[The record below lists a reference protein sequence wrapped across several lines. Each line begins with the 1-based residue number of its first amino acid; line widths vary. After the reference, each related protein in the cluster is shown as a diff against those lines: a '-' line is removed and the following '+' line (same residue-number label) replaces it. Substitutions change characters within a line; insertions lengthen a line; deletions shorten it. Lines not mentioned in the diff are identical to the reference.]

1 MRNTIYRYNSETC
14 QYERVKVNA
23 SSVLWYS
30 LGVAVTAACMLFGI
44 LLLHD
49 IVINTDMEKK
59 LRKENAAL
67 KRYHTV
73 LSAELN
79 NLKPVLTSLQNK
91 DKILHAKF
99 FGSSSQPSPAAD
111 KNEQAHKE
119 KLLLADATSF
129 RQVVN
134 SIKDDSEQ
142 LIEKSSSSNQYFGD
156 NLSLTDRYRSIMNSW
171 PALPPIAP
179 WQVERV
185 ISGFGMR
192 VNPFHK
198 GLYEHPG
205 MDVAVPRGTTVIA
218 SGSGVVSQLKRSDL
232 QAGYGNY
239 IEIDHGHGVVTRYAH
254 LEEIHVRFGAKVQ
267 KGEAVGTVG
276 TSGGSVAPHLHY
288 EVLRDGRNVDPVSY
302 IVEGLTSEEHH
313 QLVTVSH
320 QQNQS
325 LD

>member
-1 MRNTIYRYNSETC
+1 MRNTIYRYNSQTC

-23 SSVLWYS
+23 KNVLWYS
-30 LGVAVTAACMLFGI
+30 LAVTVTAACMLFGI

-49 IVINTDMEKK
+49 IVINTDVEKK

-67 KRYHTV
+67 KRYHTT
-73 LSAELN
+73 LSVELN
-79 NLKPVLTSLQNK
+79 ELKPVLTSLQNK

-99 FGSSSQPSPAAD
+99 FGSSQPSAAHHED
-111 KNEQAHKE
+111 KRAPKE

-129 RQVVN
+129 PELVSSIREN
-134 SIKDDSEQ
+134 SQE
-142 LIEKSSSSNQYFGD
+142 LIEKSSSSNHYFGKK
-156 NLSLTDRYRSIMNSW
+156 LSLTEEYRSLINSW
-171 PALPPIAP
+171 PALPPVSP
-179 WQVERV
+179 WQGERL

-198 GLYEHPG
+198 GLYEHLG
-205 MDVAVPRGTTVIA
+205 IDVAVPRGTTVIA
-218 SGSGVVSQLKRSDL
+218 TGSGVVRQLKRSDL

-239 IEIDHGHGVVTRYAH
+239 IEIDHGLGVVTRYAH
-254 LEEIHVRFGAKVQ
+254 LEDIHVKFGAKIQ

-276 TSGGSVAPHLHY
+276 TSGGSIAPHLHY
-288 EVLRDGRNVDPVSY
+288 EVLRDGRNVDPVLY
-302 IVEGLTSEEHH
+302 IVEGVSSEEHH
-313 QLVTVSH
+313 QLVAISH